1 LQDIRNHPWLQAL
14 RVYTKPQILAM
25 VFLGF
30 SAGLPF
36 LLVFST
42 LTAWLTDAGVSR
54 SVIGFFGW
62 VGITYSIK
70 FFWAPVIDR
79 LPLPVLTSLL
89 GRRRG
94 WMLLA
99 QLGIASGLVA
109 MSLIDPATQTT
120 TLALLALLVAFSSA
134 TQDIVIDAW
143 RIESVK
149 STYQG
154 AMATAYV
161 GGYRV
166 ALLVA
171 GAGAFYLADFYNWH
185 ISYQVMAVLMGIG
198 ILTTL
203 LIRDPDRD
211 ISQATLEMEE
221 SLEEKLRITNLHGQS
236 QRLARWFAEA
246 MVAPFVDF
254 FERNGKHALLIL
266 LLIGVYKL
274 SDITMGVMAN
284 PFYLDLGFSKSEIAS
299 ITKVFGFGM
308 TIAGAALGGLL
319 VIRFGLFRPLL
330 AGAILVASTN
340 LLFAYMA
347 ATEPSALI
355 LTAVISADNLSG
367 GLATAAF
374 IAWLSSL
381 TNTAYTATQYAL
393 FSSLMTLLAKFISG
407 FAGVVVDGYGYFLF
421 FLYAG
426 ILGAPAIVLTYWL
439 LRNPTQP
446 AEENTNKTDN

>member
-1 LQDIRNHPWLQAL
+1 
-14 RVYTKPQILAM
+14 
-25 VFLGF
+25 
-30 SAGLPF
+30 F

-62 VGITYSIK
+62 IGITYSIK

-79 LPLPVLTSLL
+79 LPLPVLTPLL

-143 RIESVK
+143 RIESVQ

-185 ISYQVMAVLMGIG
+185 VSYQVMAVLMGIG

-221 SLEEKLRITNLHGQS
+221 TLEEKLRITNLQGQS

-254 FERNGKHALLIL
+254 FKRNGNHALLIL

-319 VIRFGLFRPLL
+319 VVRFGLFRPLL

-347 ATEPSALI
+347 VTEPSTLI

-374 IAWLSSL
+374 I
-381 TNTAYTATQYAL
+381 
-393 FSSLMTLLAKFISG
+393 
-407 FAGVVVDGYGYFLF
+407 
-421 FLYAG
+421 
-426 ILGAPAIVLTYWL
+426 
-439 LRNPTQP
+439 
-446 AEENTNKTDN
+446 